1 LEAIAEADMTVQF
14 ETPKT
19 RVERGLAQAPRT
31 YSGEATVATVWLVM
45 YVLVIGV
52 AVVLPMLSKTIEV
65 AAR

>member
-1 LEAIAEADMTVQF
+1 MTVQF
-14 ETPKT
+14 EAPKT

-31 YSGEATVATVWLVM
+31 YSGESTVATVWLMM

-52 AVVLPMLSKTIEV
+52 AVVLPMLSKAIEV

>member
-1 LEAIAEADMTVQF
+1 MTVQF
-14 ETPKT
+14 KTPKT

-31 YSGEATVATVWLVM
+31 YSGESTVATVWLMM

-52 AVVLPMLSKTIEV
+52 AVVLPMLSKGIEV